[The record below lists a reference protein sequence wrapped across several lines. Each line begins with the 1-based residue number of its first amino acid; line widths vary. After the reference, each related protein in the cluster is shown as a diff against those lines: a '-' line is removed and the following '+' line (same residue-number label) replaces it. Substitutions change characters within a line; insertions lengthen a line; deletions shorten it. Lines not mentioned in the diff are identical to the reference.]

1 MTKEPAHPEQWDVVA
16 AELKAY
22 RDTQEQRWGTLDDV
36 LLGRYLAGELD
47 PAEKVRIEAE
57 FKDHPELLKLTEI
70 VRDVLC
76 DTNATSSP
84 PVQLALLA
92 EPEPILKFEKPKF
105 SRQPL
110 MRLRSRGALAA
121 AACVI
126 LALGVT
132 LSRFTDDAV
141 PRRLTRTDNRMVA
154 DAKGRKPGAV
164 SISEKIDAALEGEAR
179 SQPVVTRRAI
189 YERWQYELNSAPRV
203 QAQPP
208 APTPPQ
214 AVSFTAKQDQP
225 PDEKSSLAS
234 FFLVRSVN
242 HVVDKALD
250 ATTERQRKA
259 SVALKQPG
267 LVRSADKTLSVYG
280 AHDPHNPANPYYTG
294 YQVQAPG
301 YLAEAEPALEKCVPV
316 LVYGLKSASEAQ
328 VRLNC
333 IESLGR
339 MGPAARDAVPVL
351 RQTIKSS
358 KDPNEQMA
366 VVNALGKLGPV
377 ARKAAPELLWLAQA
391 SDGKLKESANSA
403 LASIRNPYWIG
414 VHDGASVFSAETCA
428 RVNERIEELHRRH
441 GLDLVAETVHCLS
454 PEAKKDLES
463 RPVETRQDFFSHAAA
478 RRSKQIGG
486 ERGIY
491 ILICQDPPAVQVHLG
506 KQAQEQAFSTATANS
521 IKKVLLDGFEKKNQD
536 EGLMQ
541 AVRYIESI
549 AGK

>member
-47 PAEKVRIEAE
+47 PAEKAQIEAE

-76 DTNATSSP
+76 DINASSSP
-84 PVQLALLA
+84 PVQMALLA

-105 SRQPL
+105 SRQPFT
-110 MRLRSRGALAA
+110 RLRSRGALAA

-132 LSRFTDDAV
+132 LSRFMDDAT
-141 PRRLTRTDNRMVA
+141 PGRAARSDNRLVA
-154 DAKGRKPGAV
+154 DANGRKPLARSV
-164 SISEKIDAALEGEAR
+164 SEKIDAVLDAEAR
-179 SQPVVTRRAI
+179 SRPVVTRRAL
-189 YERWQYELNSAPRV
+189 YEQWRYELNSVARD

-214 AVSFTAKQDQP
+214 AQSFAARKDGVQ
-225 PDEKSSLAS
+225 DEKPSLAT
-234 FFLVRSVN
+234 FYLVRSVN

-250 ATTERQRKA
+250 ATTEKQRKA
-259 SVALKQPG
+259 AVALKQPAF
-267 LVRSADKTLSVYG
+267 RAADKPPSPYG
-280 AHDPHNPANPYYTG
+280 APNPYHLAHPYAG
-294 YQVQAPG
+294 YHVQAPG

-316 LVYGLKSASEAQ
+316 LVYGVQSASEAQ

-333 IESLGR
+333 IENLGR
-339 MGPAARDAVPVL
+339 MGPVAREAVPVL
-351 RQTIKSS
+351 AETLMNS
-358 KDPNEQMA
+358 KDPNERLA
-366 VVNALGKLGPV
+366 AVNALRNIGPV
-377 ARKAAPELLWLAQA
+377 ARNATPQLLSVVQLA
-391 SDGKLKESANSA
+391 DGRLKESAYSA
-403 LASIRNPYWIG
+403 LATIQNPYWIG
-414 VHDGASVFSAETCA
+414 VHDGASVFSAETCVKA
-428 RVNERIEELHRRH
+428 NEQIEKLHRRH
-441 GLDLVAETVHCLS
+441 GLELVAETVHCLS
-454 PEAKKDLES
+454 SEAKKDLES
-463 RPVETRQDFFSHAAA
+463 LPDGKRQEFFSHAAA

-491 ILICQDPPAVQVHLG
+491 ILICQDPPTVQVHLG
-506 KQAQEQAFSTATANS
+506 KQAQTKVSSTRTAGE
-521 IKKVLLDGFEKKNQD
+521 IKKALLEGFKTKKQD
-536 EGLMQ
+536 EALMK
-541 AVRYIESI
+541 AVRYIETA